1 MKAAEIEAQAR
12 VEAARIYGKAYAG
25 SPQLYNPLR
34 SLDTLGTIVN
44 GDTRL
49 VLRTDAAPFRVLV
62 DGPPAFPAE
71 ARRPTGAGHE
81 RRSARGAAQ
90 PWLQAGRLAFL
101 ALFGVTLLA
110 ALAWAFSNVRQIGP
124 ENRAVVL
131 RLGALERLAGPGL
144 LLAWPQPLEQVV
156 LLPSAEQVIERRV
169 EGLLRS
175 EQARRADLDV
185 SLSSDALA
193 GSGYLL
199 TGDAGVVQ
207 LDVRV
212 FYKVDDPYA
221 YVLQGAHVPPAL
233 DRLVARNAVQ
243 VCAAR
248 DLDTILVARPSC
260 SGNDSAVAE
269 RRERL
274 RGDLVQGINHSL
286 AALAAAGSGLGI
298 QVVRVDVQSSLPRN
312 AVSAFNAVLD
322 RQPTGRAERRQG
334 AHRGGETHPG
344 GHRGGRPHSCRS
356 PAPRPANGW
365 PRRAATPP
373 ASLAWPWRWARP
385 IPACSGACTA
395 NGCRR
400 SSARPVRS
408 AASIRATTAA

>member
-1 MKAAEIEAQAR
+1 MSDEAH
-12 VEAARIYGKAYAG
+12 EG
-25 SPQLYNPLR
+25 LR
-34 SLDTLGTIVN
+34 S
-44 GDTRL
+44 
-49 VLRTDAAPFRVLV
+49 
-62 DGPPAFPAE
+62 
-71 ARRPTGAGHE
+71 
-81 RRSARGAAQ
+81 

-110 ALAWAFSNVRQIGP
+110 ALAWVFSNVRQIGP

-221 YVLQGAHVPPAL
+221 YVLQGAHVLPAL

-248 DLDTILVARPSC
+248 DLDTILVARPELL
-260 SGNDSAVAE
+260 GNDSAVAE

-312 AVSAFNAVLD
+312 AVSAFNAVLTASQLAEQNVAKA
-322 RQPTGRAERRQG
+322 RTEAEKLTQAATEGPTA
-334 AHRGGETHPG
+334 P
-344 GHRGGRPHSCRS
+344 CRS

-373 ASLAWPWRWARP
+373 ASLAWPRRWARP

-395 NGCRR
+395 SGCRR

-408 AASIRATTAA
+408 AASIRVMTAA